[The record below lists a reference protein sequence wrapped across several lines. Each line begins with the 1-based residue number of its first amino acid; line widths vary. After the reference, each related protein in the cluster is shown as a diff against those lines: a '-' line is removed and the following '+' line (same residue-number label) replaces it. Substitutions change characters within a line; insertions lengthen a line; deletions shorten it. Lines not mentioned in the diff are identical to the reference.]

1 MYLEASARGEEM
13 NQAHDVTGM
22 VGLGRYSRE
31 RFLARLNSA
40 NLSQMSGN
48 LARVLEIVGG
58 LSVATAE
65 KHPPRDVSI
74 RIDDHEITFF
84 GICSPREALLRELNE
99 RIERH
104 KLTPR
109 FSLRTGILRLG
120 WAISS
125 SRSADAVLFALMSN
139 ALLTGDVTEM
149 EALRVAGLRKVGSA
163 SDGKTSVSARL
174 LADKKHSNRTPEFKV
189 ERAKYMRWLRENTK
203 ARQSGGNNV
212 DRRKKRNKKTKAV
225 IELLR
230 VSTEAQAGE
239 DKAGLAAQ
247 RAANRRT
254 AAKFALEIIET
265 IELVDVSGTSVL
277 YAPGYQRLLEMI
289 ADPNIDGVVA
299 KEFSRLVRPESW
311 EDGVILQ
318 RFVDTGTSCTCRM
331 AP

>member
-139 ALLTGDVTEM
+139 ALLTGDVTRLKHCEWP
-149 EALRVAGLRKVGSA
+149 
-163 SDGKTSVSARL
+163 DCGKWFCKRREDQRFCSTPCRQKAFQS
-174 LADKKHSNRTPEFKV
+174 TPEFKV

-212 DRRKKRNKKTKAV
+212 DRRKKRHKK
-225 IELLR
+225 
-230 VSTEAQAGE
+230 
-239 DKAGLAAQ
+239 
-247 RAANRRT
+247 
-254 AAKFALEIIET
+254 
-265 IELVDVSGTSVL
+265 
-277 YAPGYQRLLEMI
+277 
-289 ADPNIDGVVA
+289 
-299 KEFSRLVRPESW
+299 
-311 EDGVILQ
+311 
-318 RFVDTGTSCTCRM
+318 
-331 AP
+331 